1 MKFECHWSTSIQILH
16 AHESRRIANIVFTVY
31 LEFLAQMIIIL
42 VVDIECMFI
51 ETPYTQQ
58 TVLRQYTSNTMP
70 LSHKATLL
78 KQ

>member
-1 MKFECHWSTSIQILH
+1 MKFKCHWSTSIQVLY
-16 AHESRRIANIVFTVY
+16 AHDSRRIANIVSTAY
-31 LEFLAQMIIIL
+31 LAFLATIIIIL

-78 KQ
+78 K